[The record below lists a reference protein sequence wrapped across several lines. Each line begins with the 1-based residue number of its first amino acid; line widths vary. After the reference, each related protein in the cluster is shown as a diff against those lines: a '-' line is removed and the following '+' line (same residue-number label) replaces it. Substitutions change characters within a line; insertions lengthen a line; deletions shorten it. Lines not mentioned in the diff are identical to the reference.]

1 MGRVP
6 LPGWAQGFIAAAP
19 FTTEVSRPVASIA
32 PASDTPNPALSA
44 QAALLARPSSEER
57 RMADCIRALAI
68 DAVEA
73 AKSGH
78 PGMPMG
84 MADAA
89 TVLFSRFVKFDAA
102 DPRWPDRDRFV
113 LSAGHGSM
121 LLYSLLHLTGHA
133 GMGIPEL
140 KRFRQLHSPAAG
152 HPEFGE
158 HPGIETTTGPLGQG
172 IATSVGMALAERL
185 LAARFGKSLVDHRTW
200 VIASDGDLQEG
211 VSHEA
216 ASLAGHL
223 ALSKLTVLWD
233 DNSISIDGDTAL
245 SFTDDTLKRFQAYGW
260 AVRRV
265 DGHDHEAVAAA
276 LTWAQRSRKPT
287 LIACR
292 TIIGFGAPTKAGT
305 AGSHGAPLGEKEATG
320 AKSAMGWNHPA
331 FEVPEGLRERW
342 ATVGSRGAGAR
353 RSWLKR
359 LANHPQRDEFER
371 AVVGKL
377 PEGWHLPLAALRAR
391 HAEEKPKIATRIAS
405 QRALEALV
413 PAVPEMVGGSADLTG
428 SNNTNVKG
436 VPSVAPGNFAGRY
449 IHYGVREHGM
459 AAAMNGMALHG
470 GIIPYS
476 GTFLVFSDYMRPAI
490 RLAALMRQRA
500 IHVLTHDSI
509 GLGEDG
515 PTHQPV
521 EHVASFRAMPNVFVF
536 RPADAM
542 ETAEC
547 WELALRRA
555 DGPSLLA
562 LSRQNLPALRTD
574 AGENRCARGG
584 YVLEEASGPRR
595 ATLIATGSE
604 VHLAQAA
611 RTALE
616 ADGIP
621 TALVSLPCWEL
632 FALQDESYR
641 AEVLGSGLRV
651 GVEAL
656 IGFGWERWLGP
667 DGIFIGMTGFGAS
680 APAEHLFK
688 HFGITTDAIVAAVRK
703 KLG

>member
-1 MGRVP
+1 M
-6 LPGWAQGFIAAAP
+6 A
-19 FTTEVSRPVASIA
+19 TTEP
-32 PASDTPNPALSA
+32 DTQPRAEPTAA
-44 QAALLARPSSEER
+44 QALQATLLARPATEGR
-57 RMADCIRALAI
+57 RMADAIRALAI
-68 DAVEA
+68 DAVEK

-89 TVLFSRFVKFDAA
+89 TVLFTRFLKYDAA

-121 LLYSLLHLTGHA
+121 LLYSLLHLTGHD
-133 GMGIPEL
+133 GMGIEEL

-172 IATSVGMALAERL
+172 IATAVGMAMAERH
-185 LAARFGKSLVDHRTW
+185 LASRFGKSLVDHRTW
-200 VIASDGDLQEG
+200 VIASDGDLMEG
-211 VSHEA
+211 ISHEA

-223 ALSKLTVLWD
+223 KLDRLCVLYD
-233 DNSISIDGDTAL
+233 DNNISIDGDTAL
-245 SFTDDTLKRFQAYGW
+245 SLSDDALRRFAAYGW
-260 AVRRV
+260 ATRRV

-276 LTWAQRSRKPT
+276 ISWAMRNRKPT

-292 TIIGFGAPTKAGT
+292 TIIGFAAPNKAGT
-305 AGSHGAPLGEKEATG
+305 AASHGAPLGASEADA
-320 AKSAMGWNHPA
+320 AKSALGWNHPP
-331 FEVPEGLRERW
+331 FEVPEGLKSRW
-342 ATVGSRGAGAR
+342 EEAGRRGSGTR

-359 LANHPQRDEFER
+359 LANHPLREEFER
-371 AVVGKL
+371 AMAGRL
-377 PEGWHLPLAALRAR
+377 PEGWHEALAALRAKQ
-391 HAEEKPKIATRIAS
+391 AEVKPKLATRVAS

-436 VPSVAPGNFAGRY
+436 VPAITPGNYGGRY
-449 IHYGVREHGM
+449 VHYGVREHGM

-476 GTFLVFSDYMRPAI
+476 GTFLVFADYMRPAI
-490 RLAALMRQRA
+490 RLAALMRQRV

-521 EHVASFRAMPNVFVF
+521 ETIASLRVIPNLFVF
-536 RPADAM
+536 RPADAL

-547 WELALRRA
+547 WELAVKRA
-555 DGPSLLA
+555 DGPSVLA
-562 LSRQNLPALRTD
+562 LSRQNLPALRTE
-574 AGENRCARGG
+574 AGENRAARGG
-584 YVLEEASGPRR
+584 YVLEEASGERK

-604 VHLAQAA
+604 VHLACEA
-611 RTALE
+611 RAALE
-616 ADGIP
+616 AEGIP
-621 TALVSLPCWEL
+621 TAVVSLPCWEL
-632 FALQDESYR
+632 FVLQDEGYR
-641 AEVLGSGLRV
+641 AAVLGNGLRV
-651 GVEAL
+651 GIEAAL
-656 IGFGWERWLGP
+656 PMGWERWLGP
-667 DGIFIGMTGFGAS
+667 DGIFIGMAGFGAS
-680 APAEHLFK
+680 APAEELFR
-688 HFGITTDAIVAAVRK
+688 HFGITAEATVAAVK
-703 KLG
+703 KRLG

>member
-1 MGRVP
+1 LASTADP
-6 LPGWAQGFIAAAP
+6 AA
-19 FTTEVSRPVASIA
+19 
-32 PASDTPNPALSA
+32 PNPAL
-44 QAALLARPSSEER
+44 AAAAAILARPASEAR
-57 RMADCIRALAI
+57 RMADAIRALAI

-89 TVLFSRFVKFDAA
+89 TVLFTRFLKHDAA

-121 LLYSLLHLTGHA
+121 LLYAWLHLSGHA
-133 GMGIPEL
+133 GMGVEEL

-172 IATSVGMALAERL
+172 LATAVGMAIAERH

-200 VIASDGDLQEG
+200 VICSDGDMQEG
-211 VSHEA
+211 ISHEA

-223 ALSKLTVLWD
+223 GLGRLAVLWD
-233 DNSISIDGDTAL
+233 DNHISIDGDTEL
-245 SFTDDTLKRFQAYGW
+245 SFRDDTLKRFAAYGW
-260 AVRRV
+260 AVKRV
-265 DGHDHEAVAAA
+265 DGHDHEALAKA
-276 LTWAQRSRKPT
+276 LAGATKSAKPM

-292 TIIGFGAPTKAGT
+292 TIIGLGAPTKAGT
-305 AGSHGAPLGEKEATG
+305 AGSHGSPLGAAEAAA
-320 AKSAMGWNHPA
+320 AKAALGWDAAP
-331 FEVPEGLRERW
+331 FEVPDDIRALWE
-342 ATVGSRGAGAR
+342 AAGRRSAGTR

-359 LANHPQRDEFER
+359 LAKHPARAEFER
-371 AVVGKL
+371 AMDGRL
-377 PEGWHLPLAALRAR
+377 PERWHEPLAELRAR
-391 HAEEKPKIATRIAS
+391 IAEEKPKQASRVAS
-405 QRALEALV
+405 QKALEALV
-413 PAVPEMVGGSADLTG
+413 PAVPEMIGGSADLTG

-436 VPSVAPGNFAGRY
+436 IPAITPQNFGGRY

-490 RLAALMRQRA
+490 RLAALMRQRV

-521 EHVASFRAMPNVFVF
+521 EHLAALRAIPNCSVF

-547 WELALRRA
+547 WELALRRTE
-555 DGPSLLA
+555 GPSVLA
-562 LSRQNLPALRTD
+562 LSRQNLPALREE
-574 AGENRCARGG
+574 AGENRSARGG
-584 YVLEEASGPRR
+584 YVLAEASGPRA
-595 ATLIATGSE
+595 ATLIASGSE
-604 VHLAQAA
+604 VHIAMAA
-611 RTALE
+611 RGALE
-616 ADGIP
+616 ESGIA
-621 TALVSLPCWEL
+621 TAVVSLPCWDRYANQEV
-632 FALQDESYR
+632 SYIE
-641 AEVLGSGLRV
+641 ATLGSGLRV
-651 GVEAL
+651 GIEAA
-656 IGFGWERWLGP
+656 IGFGWERWLGQ
-667 DGIFIGMTGFGAS
+667 DGLFIGMSGFGAS
-680 APAEHLFK
+680 APAEDLYR
-688 HFGITTDAIVAAVRK
+688 HFGITPEAIASAVK
-703 KLG
+703 KRLG

>member
-1 MGRVP
+1 M
-6 LPGWAQGFIAAAP
+6 
-19 FTTEVSRPVASIA
+19 ASIA
-32 PASDTPNPALSA
+32 PDASTTNLALA
-44 QAALLARPSSEER
+44 HQAAILARPAGETR

-89 TVLFSRFVKFDAA
+89 TALFAGAVKFDAA

-121 LLYSLLHLTGHA
+121 LLYALLHLTGHA
-133 GMGIPEL
+133 GMGIEQL
-140 KRFRQLHSPAAG
+140 KQFRQLHSPAAG

-172 IATSVGMALAERL
+172 LATAVGMAMAERL

-223 ALSKLTVLWD
+223 ALAKLTVLWD
-233 DNSISIDGDTAL
+233 DNEISIDGDTAL
-245 SFTDDTLKRFQAYGW
+245 SFTDDTLKRFAAYGW
-260 AVRRV
+260 STRRV
-265 DGHDHEAVAAA
+265 DGHDAAAVAAA
-276 LTWAQRSRKPT
+276 LAWAQRSPRPT

-292 TIIGFGAPTKAGT
+292 TIIGFSAPSKAGT
-305 AGSHGAPLGEKEATG
+305 AGSHGSPLGAAEAEG
-320 AKSAMGWNHPA
+320 AKSAMGWNHGP
-331 FEVPEGLRERW
+331 FEIPEGLREAW
-342 ATVGSRGAGAR
+342 AKVGQRGAGTR

-359 LANHPQRDEFER
+359 LANHPQREEFER
-371 AVVGKL
+371 AIAGKL
-377 PEGWHLPLAALRAR
+377 PEGWHLPLAALRAQQA
-391 HAEEKPKIATRIAS
+391 AEQPKIATRIAS
-405 QRALEALV
+405 QRALEVLV
-413 PAVPEMVGGSADLTG
+413 PAIAEMVGGSADLTG

-436 VPSVAPGNFAGRY
+436 VPAVSPGNFAGRY

-459 AAAMNGMALHG
+459 AAAMNGLALHG

-490 RLAALMRQRA
+490 RLAALMRQRV

-521 EHVASFRAMPNVFVF
+521 EHLASFRAMPNVFVF
-536 RPADAM
+536 RPGDAM
-542 ETAEC
+542 ETSEC
-547 WELALRRA
+547 WELAVRRA

-562 LSRQNLPALRTD
+562 LSRQNLPALRSD

-604 VHLAQAA
+604 LHLAVAA
-611 RTALE
+611 RATLE
-616 ADGIP
+616 AEGIA
-621 TALVSLPCWEL
+621 TAVVSLPCWEL
-632 FALQDESYR
+632 FALQDASYR
-641 AEVLGSGLRV
+641 AEVLGSAPRV

-656 IGFGWERWLGP
+656 IGFGWDRWLGP
-667 DGIFIGMTGFGAS
+667 DGIFIGMGGFGAS
-680 APAEHLFK
+680 APAEALFK
-688 HFGITTDAIVAAVRK
+688 HFGITADAVIAAVRK
-703 KLG
+703 RVAAGE

>member
-1 MGRVP
+1 M
-6 LPGWAQGFIAAAP
+6 A
-19 FTTEVSRPVASIA
+19 TTEPDTK
-32 PASDTPNPALSA
+32 PAAHPTPA
-44 QAALLARPSSEER
+44 QAAQAAILARRGASEEA
-57 RMADCIRALAI
+57 RMADAIRALAI

-84 MADAA
+84 MADVA
-89 TVLFSRFVKFDAA
+89 TVLFTRFLRIDAA

-121 LLYSLLHLTGHA
+121 LLYALLHLTGHA
-133 GMGIPEL
+133 GMGIEEL
-140 KRFRQLHSPAAG
+140 RRFRQLHSPAAG
-152 HPEFGE
+152 HPEYGE

-172 IATSVGMALAERL
+172 IATAVGMAMAERM

-216 ASLAGHL
+216 AALAGHL
-223 ALSKLTVLWD
+223 QLEKLTVLWD

-245 SFTDDTLKRFQAYGW
+245 SFSEDVLKRFQAYGW
-260 AVRRV
+260 ATRRV
-265 DGHDHEAVAAA
+265 DGHDPAAIEAA
-276 LTWAQRSRKPT
+276 LKIAQRSRRPM

-292 TIIGFGAPTKAGT
+292 TIIGFGSPAKAGT
-305 AGSHGAPLGEKEATG
+305 AASHGSPLGAEEAAA
-320 AKSAMGWNHPA
+320 AKSALGWNHPP
-331 FEVPEGLRERW
+331 FEVPDGLRERW
-342 ATVGSRGAGAR
+342 EAAGRRCAGAR

-359 LANHPQRDEFER
+359 LAKHPQRAEFER
-371 AVVGKL
+371 AIAGRL
-377 PEGWHLPLAALRAR
+377 PEAWHEPLAALRAK
-391 HAEEKPKIATRIAS
+391 HAEERPKIATRIAS

-413 PAVPEMVGGSADLTG
+413 SAVPEMVGGSADLTG

-436 VPSVAPGNFAGRY
+436 VPAVAPGNFGGRY
-449 IHYGVREHGM
+449 VHYGVREHGM

-476 GTFLVFSDYMRPAI
+476 GTFLVFSDYLRPAV
-490 RLAALMRQRA
+490 RLAALMRQRV

-521 EHVASFRAMPNVFVF
+521 EHLASFRAMPNVFVF

-547 WELALRRA
+547 WELAVKRA

-562 LSRQNLPALRTD
+562 LTRQNLPALRGD

-584 YVLEEASGPRR
+584 YVLAEASAGPRR
-595 ATLIATGSE
+595 ATLVATGSE
-604 VHLAQAA
+604 VSLAMAA
-611 RTALE
+611 REALE
-616 ADGIP
+616 GEGIG
-621 TALVSLPCWEL
+621 TAVVSLPCWEI
-632 FALQDESYR
+632 FAAQDESYHR
-641 AEVLGSGLRV
+641 EVLGEGLRV
-651 GVEAL
+651 GIEAAC
-656 IGFGWERWLGP
+656 GFGWERWLGP
-667 DGIFIGMTGFGAS
+667 EGIFIGMSGFGAS
-680 APAEHLFK
+680 APADALFR
-688 HFGITTDAIVAAVRK
+688 HFGITPEAVAAAVRK
-703 KLG
+703 RLG